1 MKKYLFTAL
10 IAISALTAISCE
22 KAEER
27 WADNKDAYIYLPQ
40 HGYTSNIVWDY
51 EGGTFMSSL
60 GVYASGL
67 RPEYRKEEI
76 KVGFT
81 VDQTLIDAYNADET
95 QQYAGM
101 LEKLPDNCYTIIG
114 TGVIIPEGENL
125 AQIPVEFNTAA
136 IRAAA
141 LDPAKLYVIPVK
153 LTSTSKYEL
162 NPDEELNSALYGI
175 VFQEPTFYF
184 KANEYGTSLNSAK
197 VYAKIKKG
205 TTEMEG
211 SFDGTYKIA
220 SYGVPDGEYTINIAY
235 DPEAMKPAYKDS
247 TILPQEVVTFDSQIV
262 YKNNHDF
269 PLLNVHID
277 ASQLEF
283 RKTYV
288 LPLTMTSTSAYAP
301 NADKSSLFLKVELKN
316 IYEKT
321 YASTMVVDAEMTSR
335 SQAYAAKK
343 SPVSYEADIVELQIA
358 TNNTIAGAA
367 ATAAS
372 STTYNNKYM
381 RLRIIEGDDIR
392 HNKVE
397 YILVT
402 DKGTRNNS
410 PATLEAD
417 PDAESYYDYMA
428 EQFVLNYRWKHVAK
442 KETTF
447 VKVTEIIQAN

>member
-10 IAISALTAISCE
+10 IAIFAITAVSCE

-27 WADNKDAYIYLPQ
+27 WADNENAYIYLPQ

-51 EGGTFMSSL
+51 EGGTYSSSI
-60 GVYASGL
+60 GVFASGL

-76 KVGFT
+76 KVGFA
-81 VDQTLIDAYNADET
+81 VDQALIDAYNADET

-101 LEKLPDNCYTIIG
+101 VEKLPDNCYTISG
-114 TGVIIPEGENL
+114 TSVTIAAGENL
-125 AQIPVEFNTAA
+125 ASIPVTFNTSA
-136 IRAAA
+136 IRSAG

-153 LTSTSKYEL
+153 LTSTSKYVL
-162 NPDEELNSALYGI
+162 NPDEELNGALYGI

-184 KANEYGTSLNSAK
+184 KANEYSTALNSAK
-197 VYAKIKKG
+197 VYAKRKKG

-211 SFDGTYKIA
+211 TFDGQFKIA
-220 SYGVPDGEYTINIAY
+220 SYGVPDGNYTINVAY
-235 DPEAMKPAYKDS
+235 NPEAMKPAYKDS
-247 TILPQEVVTFDSQIV
+247 LILPQDVVTFDSQLV
-262 YKNNHDF
+262 YKNDHDL

-277 ASQLEF
+277 GSQLEF
-283 RKTYV
+283 RKVYI
-288 LPLTMTSTSAYAP
+288 LPLTITTTSAYAP
-301 NADKSSLFLKVELKN
+301 NSEKSSLFLKVELKN
-316 IYEKT
+316 MYEKN
-321 YASTMVVDAEMTSR
+321 YASTMVVEAEMTNR

-343 SPVSYEADIVELQIA
+343 SPVSYEADIIEVQIA

-372 STTYNNKYM
+372 ATTYNNKYM
-381 RLRIIEGDDIR
+381 RLRVIEGDDLR
-392 HNKVE
+392 HNKIE